1 MPTFR
6 TRAEGAFLVTGA
18 ASGFGRTFAA
28 RLAGLGRDLVLWD
41 RDDTRLE
48 EVRASLG
55 ARVHVRT
62 DVVDVAD
69 ADAVAAAAARAFHG
83 AAGRGAR
90 VAHVIHCA
98 GILRVGPA
106 VAMSPRDYAAMMQVN
121 YLGSVHVA
129 TACVPELLRV
139 ARPYERATLMLVASV
154 AGLRAFPE
162 LAGYSASKHAVVA
175 FAQAL
180 ADELAGKPIDVKALC
195 PPPGDTPMVRD
206 LPRLPGVYRLSPM
219 FTADQVVDAALR
231 DLETPGLVQLVDV
244 RSKLTWRA
252 NRLLPGL
259 VDRVIRLAR

>member
-41 RDDTRLE
+41 RDDTRLD

-55 ARVHVRT
+55 GRVQVRT

-69 ADAVAAAAARAFHG
+69 ADAVGAAAARAFHG
-83 AAGRGAR
+83 GR

-106 VAMSPRDYAAMMQVN
+106 VTMSPRDYAAMMQVN

-162 LAGYSASKHAVVA
+162 LAGYSASKHAVVG

-219 FTADQVVDAALR
+219 FSADQVVDAALR
-231 DLETPGLVQLVDV
+231 DLESPGLVQLVDV

-259 VDRVIRLAR
+259 VDRVVRLAR